1 MRKIAYIL
9 CLILCVVVLFLY
21 FRDNDNIPSADND
34 NSNWK
39 DVFCDTDTFN
49 RYKLKFDSM
58 PDGGR
63 KLRTYFKGSYGREF
77 NDKND
82 VHLEAA
88 TSIGID
94 PITDLSSVWNLCRPI
109 VKIESCKE
117 YYVDSLTHS
126 YPYLVPEAASL
137 LKEIGQRFNDSL
149 SSRGGGYYR
158 IKVTSVLRT
167 PAMIARLRRRNRN
180 ATKSSAHQYGT
191 TFDIGYSTFICD
203 SANIPRTQADLKAL
217 LGEIL
222 QDMRDEGR
230 CYVKHE
236 RRQGC
241 FHITT
246 RK

>member
-1 MRKIAYIL
+1 MKKSAVYIV
-9 CLILCVVVLFLY
+9 CGLIVVVMLSID
-21 FRDNDNIPSADND
+21 RVKSAEPDD
-34 NSNWK
+34 TGWESA
-39 DVFCDTDTFN
+39 FCDADTFN
-49 RYKLKFDSM
+49 RYTIHFDSM

-63 KLRTYFKGSYGREF
+63 KLRTFFRGSYGREF
-77 NDKND
+77 GDKND

-88 TSIGID
+88 TAIGIE
-94 PITDLSSVWNLCRPI
+94 PITDLASVWNLRRPI
-109 VKIESCKE
+109 VKIESCRE
-117 YYVDSLTHS
+117 YYLDSLTHS
-126 YPYLVPEAASL
+126 YPYLVPEAATL

-149 SSRGGGYYR
+149 ASRGGGYYR

-167 PAMIARLRRRNRN
+167 PAMIARLRRRNPN

-191 TFDIGYSTFICD
+191 TFDIGYSKFICD
-203 SANIPRTQADLKAL
+203 SVNIPRTQADLKAL
-217 LGEIL
+217 LGEVL
-222 QDMRDEGR
+222 QDLREEGR